1 MEEYSKYF
9 AADTSDKLVD
19 YLAEEAKNWFTGLS
33 ETSYLSKI
41 ERSWKAFY
49 GDYYGDSGHQLSFG
63 GESGEVVNLAVNHYG
78 NLANHIHVMVTG
90 TRPAFQCRAVN
101 SDAKSHIQAKLG
113 NGLLDYYMREK
124 RLEEILK
131 DAVLYAIVLGSGFI
145 KLEWNATTGKIHDY
159 VEPDPSSIVSYDED
173 ENPLDA
179 DGNILEAMPIYEGDA
194 EVSLLSPYDVYFD
207 STNQYYEKNT
217 WVVCRT
223 AINKYDLAAKY
234 PELRE
239 KILSTESVADE
250 QKLRND
256 GMFSKKSETNNIFV
270 KEFFHKKTEASPNGR
285 YVLYVNKDVI
295 LEDTILPYRELPLY
309 RITPS
314 KLMGTPFGYTGM
326 FDLLPLQEMLNSM
339 YSTAATNISAFGIQS
354 VMVPR
359 EAGVEFEQVGNGMQF
374 IKYNA
379 AAGGG
384 KPEALQLTATSPEV
398 YQLMGLLERNMETLS
413 GVNSVARGNPETA
426 LRSGNALALVQAQA
440 LQYVSGLRG
449 SYNRLLEDVGTGL
462 LHLLQ
467 DFAAVPRVAAIAG
480 INNKTEMK
488 SFKSDNIK
496 LINRA
501 VVEEGNPLF
510 NSVAGRTE
518 IANNLLQMGLIDTVD
533 KYLMVLVT
541 GDLNQMI
548 EGKIDN
554 LTLIRSENE
563 AMLNGEDTQAVWAE
577 RHSMHIKEHMELLND
592 VELKKDPELVQRV
605 LLHVQEHANLLRTT
619 DPALLAINGEQ
630 ALAPAPMPGN
640 MGQQG
645 GQGNAPAPQGPQN
658 IPNGTEVN
666 PANMAP
672 QEMVDPNNLPKPAAP
687 AGVSE
692 GILPPQPNSPEQ
704 M

>member
-1 MEEYSKYF
+1 MDNIYF
-9 AADTSDKLVD
+9 AADKADKLVD
-19 YLAEEAKNWFTGLS
+19 YLSESAADWFMGLS
-33 ETSYLSKI
+33 ETNYLSKI
-41 ERSWKAFY
+41 ERSWKA
-49 GDYYGDSGHQLSFG
+49 YYGDFFDDSGHSISFG
-63 GESGEVVNLAVNHYG
+63 GESGEIVNLAVNHFA

-90 TRPAFQCRAVN
+90 TRPAFQCRAIN
-101 SDAKSHIQAKLG
+101 SDQKSLTQAKLG

-124 RLEEILK
+124 RIEEILK
-131 DAVLYAIVLGSGFI
+131 DAVLYAIVLGSGYI
-145 KLEWNATTGKIHDY
+145 KLEWNATTGDIKDY
-159 VEPDPSSIVSYDED
+159 LEPDPRSIVEEDED
-173 ENPLDA
+173 GTQYDVNGNVVEPL
-179 DGNILEAMPIYEGDA
+179 PIYEGDA
-194 EVSLLSPYDVYFD
+194 EISLLSPYDVYFD
-207 STNQYYEKNT
+207 STNSYYEKNN

-223 AINKYDLAAKY
+223 AVSKFDLAAKY
-234 PELRE
+234 PELRQ
-239 KILSTESVADE
+239 KILAVESIVDE
-250 QKLRND
+250 DKLNSEGLFAR
-256 GMFSKKSETNNIFV
+256 KKKTDNIYI
-270 KEFFHKKTEASPNGR
+270 KEFFHKKTPASPNGR
-285 YVLYVNKDVI
+285 YVLYINNEII
-295 LEDTILPYRELPLY
+295 LEDTMLPYRTLPIY
-309 RITPS
+309 RITPA

-339 YSTAATNISAFGIQS
+339 YSTAATNVSAFGIQS

-359 EAGVEFEQVGNGMQF
+359 EAGVEFEQVGSGMQF
-374 IKYNA
+374 IKYNS

-398 YQLMGLLERNMETLS
+398 YRMMELLERNMETLS

-440 LQYVSGLRG
+440 LQYISGLRG

-467 DFAAVPRVAAIAG
+467 DFAVVERTAAIAG

-488 SFKSDNIK
+488 DFKSDDIK

-518 IANNLLQMGLIDTVD
+518 IANNLLQMGLIDTID

-563 AMLNGEDTQAVWAE
+563 AMLRGEDVQAIWSE
-577 RHSMHIKEHMELLND
+577 KHSMHIKEHMEVLND
-592 VELKKDPELVQRV
+592 VELKKNPELVGRV
-605 LLHVQEHANLLRTT
+605 LAHVQEHVNLLRKT
-619 DPALLAINGEQ
+619 DPFMLSINGEQ
-630 ALAPAPMPGN
+630 ALAPAPDPNN
-640 MGQQG
+640 MGQG
-645 GQGNAPAPQGPQN
+645 GQPNAPAPQGPGQ
-658 IPNGTEVN
+658 P
-666 PANMAP
+666 PA
-672 QEMVDPNNLPKPAAP
+672 QDSMVDQAALAPVPGVDPSQLPSQPTP
-687 AGVSE
+687 AGQ
-692 GILPPQPNSPEQ
+692 GTILPNMPTSPEE